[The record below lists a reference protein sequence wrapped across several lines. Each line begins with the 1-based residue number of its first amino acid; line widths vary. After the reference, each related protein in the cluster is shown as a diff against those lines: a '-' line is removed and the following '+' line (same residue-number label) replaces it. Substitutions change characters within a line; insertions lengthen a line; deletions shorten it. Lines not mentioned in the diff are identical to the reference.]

1 MPATT
6 RVPAMLAAAL
16 LATAC
21 SGGTEPAPAENAV
34 DDACRD
40 APAIPLQPGD
50 VTFRDLGQAGGCLRL
65 DAAGAAGA
73 EYVVA
78 AYSGSGLVLSSG
90 IRADALFASGAPT
103 GVAARAQGRPDAP
116 APSGLHARLR
126 DLERRAAP
134 AAAAAAR
141 ARPAARAIPPAP
153 GDRREFL
160 ACADLDCASFTTVVA
175 FARYVGDALAI
186 YVDSLTPAG
195 GFTDG
200 ELDEVGRL
208 FDDQIYRLDTLAF
221 GTPSDIDANGVVIA
235 LLTPAVN
242 RLSGAG
248 CANGIVLGYF
258 SGLDLAPGEPGSN
271 GGEVFVSLVP
281 DPASASCPV
290 TKRLAF
296 DELPVTFMHELQ
308 HMISYNQHVL
318 LRGGDPEAT
327 WLNEGLSHFAEELGG
342 RRIPDAPG
350 TAPGS
355 RRNQFAFT
363 NVDNAYGFLLDTDR
377 WWLVM
382 PGLSAGAPEERG
394 AAWLFVRWLADHF
407 AGTGDETS
415 VTRRLVATTATGAAN
430 VEQLTGR
437 PFDELVGTWLL
448 ASHLDDLPGASLPAQ
463 LGYPSWEF
471 RRTFESLRQQ
481 DPGRFPRTWPVVPL
495 AADHSAFTRRF
506 TLRGGS
512 GLFARVRQPAGGR
525 AVHLRLTAPDGQPV
539 TTLAVPRAA
548 IVRLR

>member
-1 MPATT
+1 MRRSSLRPAW
-6 RVPAMLAAAL
+6 LASGILAL
-16 LATAC
+16 AC
-21 SGGTEPAPAENAV
+21 SGGTEPGPTDNAV
-34 DDACRD
+34 DEACR
-40 APAIPLQPGD
+40 ASATLTLQPGEL
-50 VTFRDLGQAGGCLRL
+50 TFRDLGQSGGCLRL

-78 AYSGSGLVLSSG
+78 AYSGSGLVLASG

-103 GVAARAQGRPDAP
+103 GVAARTLARPEPSAP
-116 APSGLHARLR
+116 PDLHARLR
-126 DLERRAAP
+126 QLERRVAP

-141 ARPAARAIPPAP
+141 ARPAQRALRPAP
-153 GDRREFL
+153 GERREFL
-160 ACADLDCASFTTVVA
+160 ACADLDCASFTPVVA

-186 YVDSLTPAG
+186 YVDSLAPAG
-195 GFTDG
+195 GFTDA

-208 FDDQIYRLDTLAF
+208 FDGEIYRLDTLAF
-221 GTPSDIDANGVVIA
+221 GAPSDVDANGVVIA

-271 GGEVFVSLVP
+271 GGEVFFSLVP
-281 DPASASCPV
+281 DPASATCPV
-290 TKRLAF
+290 SKSLAV
-296 DELPVTFMHELQ
+296 EQLPVTFMHELQ

-318 LRGGDPEAT
+318 VRGGDPEAT

-350 TAPGS
+350 SAPGS

-382 PGLSAGAPEERG
+382 PGLSTGAPEERG

-407 AGTGDETS
+407 AGTGDETT
-415 VTRRLVATTATGAAN
+415 VTRRLVATSATGAVN

-448 ASHLDDLPGASLPAQ
+448 ASHLDDTPGATLPPL

-471 RRTFESLRQQ
+471 RRTFESLRRQ
-481 DPGRFPRTWPVVPL
+481 DPGRFPRAWPVVPL
-495 AADHSAFTRRF
+495 EADDRAFARRF

-512 GLFARVRQPAGGR
+512 GLFARVQQPPGGR
-525 AVHLRLTAPDGQPV
+525 HAHLRLTTPDGQPV
-539 TTLAVPRAA
+539 AALAVPRAA